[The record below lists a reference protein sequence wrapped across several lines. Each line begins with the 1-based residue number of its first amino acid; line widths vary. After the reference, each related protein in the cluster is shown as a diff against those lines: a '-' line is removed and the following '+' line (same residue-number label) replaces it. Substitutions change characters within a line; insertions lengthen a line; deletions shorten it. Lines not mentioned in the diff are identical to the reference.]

1 MGFVCVLIAAGVQ
14 AQASLASY
22 NGAYLYVETDGDR
35 GRIDQAIDAAT
46 ADLGIL
52 QRSVARRRLRA
63 STRPFPR
70 FQVVFEDERVLLRL
84 KDREFDLPVDGHA
97 IRAKGLG
104 GDLVKA
110 SANIQGH
117 DLHQTLE
124 GDRGTRYLQFQ
135 FHADG
140 SVSIHTRIES
150 EYLPGRIS
158 YTLTY
163 RRAT

>member
-1 MGFVCVLIAAGVQ
+1 M
-14 AQASLASY
+14 
-22 NGAYLYVETDGDR
+22 
-35 GRIDQAIDAAT
+35 
-46 ADLGIL
+46 
-52 QRSVARRRLRA
+52 
-63 STRPFPR
+63 
-70 FQVVFEDERVLLRL
+70 LLRL

>member
-35 GRIDQAIDAAT
+35 G
-46 ADLGIL
+46 
-52 QRSVARRRLRA
+52 
-63 STRPFPR
+63 
-70 FQVVFEDERVLLRL
+70 
-84 KDREFDLPVDGHA
+84 
-97 IRAKGLG
+97 
-104 GDLVKA
+104 
-110 SANIQGH
+110 SAHIQGH

-140 SVSIHTRIES
+140 SVSIRTRIES